1 MTADSFKVCSI
12 CRTPIPYGAKY
23 YLCSVSTCRSNRTGL
38 FFCSLPCFEAHVPE
52 LRHRDA
58 WAEEERAPT
67 REQAAREAERAANP
81 TPAAAP
87 RAAAP
92 HSPQTAAARPAGSPP
107 GAPSV
112 GVGAARP
119 SDDGARRRIVGQP
132 EPPRVEA
139 DDDEEKDVLV
149 VVSKLKKFIRD
160 RSGMNT
166 SDTSIPVLS
175 DHLRWLSVEALR
187 KAAEDGRKTVMDRD
201 YEAVI
206 RTLRRPG

>member
-1 MTADSFKVCSI
+1 MTPDSFKVCSI
-12 CRTPIPYGAKY
+12 CRKPIAYGATY
-23 YLCSVSTCRSNRTGL
+23 YLCSVSTCRTLRTGL

-58 WAEEERAPT
+58 WAEEEQAPT
-67 REQAAREAERAANP
+67 REQAAKAARDEARAPAQAPVQRTNPQPAPRPPAPAAPVVAAN
-81 TPAAAP
+81 
-87 RAAAP
+87 R
-92 HSPQTAAARPAGSPP
+92 
-107 GAPSV
+107 V
-112 GVGAARP
+112 
-119 SDDGARRRIVGQP
+119 DDGARRRIVGQAESAP
-132 EPPRVEA
+132 SQSVGGSQGVDQ
-139 DDDEEKDVLV
+139 DDDKEILV

-166 SDTSIPVLS
+166 SDTAVPVLS

-206 RTLRRPG
+206 KALRRQG